1 MKRLKWLILPVIV
14 FGLTFCLFRFVLII
28 GYVPSASMEPTLKEK
43 SYILGVRIHGDLKVG
58 DIIIFEHE
66 GSTMV
71 KRIAAVGGETI
82 EADGKIYTV
91 PKGRLFVLGDNRR
104 FSKDSRS
111 IGTISM
117 DQVIGKANILYWPLK
132 DARIVIVFNR

>member
-43 SYILGVRIHGDLKVG
+43 SYILGVRIYGDLEVG
-58 DIIIFEHE
+58 DIIIFEHN
-66 GSTMV
+66 GTTMV

-82 EADGKIYTV
+82 ELDGKTYIV
-91 PKGRLFVLGDNRR
+91 PEGSLFMLGDNTENS
-104 FSKDSRS
+104 FDSRYW
-111 IGTISM
+111 
-117 DQVIGKANILYWPLK
+117 DEPFVNENQVIAKVLK
-132 DARIVIVFNR
+132 